1 MVDAGMDGCRL
12 NMSHCSYE
20 LATRIIE
27 SVRRVASE
35 RGRPLA
41 VGGDLKGPKLRI
53 GEVRGGEVELHQ
65 GAALTLTTEPR
76 LSDAVVVSVDY
87 PYLCEGLR
95 PGDPVLLNDGFIQLR
110 VETLD
115 GNNVACRVE
124 KGGLLTSRKGL
135 NLPGKE
141 LRVPLLTD
149 KDLQDMAFAV
159 HAGADFLYLSYARS
173 AVHIREAR
181 AALERLGSSLP
192 LVAKIERRDG
202 VDRLAEIV
210 DAADGICVARGDLG
224 IEVPIGEVPGIQRE
238 ASRLCRAAGKF
249 VMNGGQ
255 LLTSMVANPVPLRAE
270 VSDLATV
277 VRDDLDAIV
286 LSDETAA
293 GAYPVEAVRI
303 AAHVLEL
310 TERYEAGAVIGG
322 SHPDPLIIQATSPQ
336 KANWLSTWR
345 GVFPVL
351 SSPGASP
358 DAVRIAAGVA
368 YPGLGDTSAL
378 KIVAEPTD

>member
-1 MVDAGMDGCRL
+1 
-12 NMSHCSYE
+12 
-20 LATRIIE
+20 
-27 SVRRVASE
+27 
-35 RGRPLA
+35 
-41 VGGDLKGPKLRI
+41 
-53 GEVRGGEVELHQ
+53 
-65 GAALTLTTEPR
+65 
-76 LSDAVVVSVDY
+76 
-87 PYLCEGLR
+87 
-95 PGDPVLLNDGFIQLR
+95 
-110 VETLD
+110 
-115 GNNVACRVE
+115 
-124 KGGLLTSRKGL
+124 
-135 NLPGKE
+135 
-141 LRVPLLTD
+141 
-149 KDLQDMAFAV
+149 
-159 HAGADFLYLSYARS
+159 
-173 AVHIREAR
+173 
-181 AALERLGSSLP
+181 
-192 LVAKIERRDG
+192 VAKIERRDG

-255 LLTSMVANPVPLRAE
+255 LLASMVANPVPLRAE

-303 AAHVLEL
+303 SAHVLEL

-322 SHPDPLIIQATSPQ
+322 SHPDPLIIQTTSPQ

-378 KIVAEPTD
+378 KVVSDPTD